1 MSEQPERSFKAMS
14 WPGTGGNAGNAA
26 VGVAAPVG
34 AVSRKDRERA
44 ARTALEI
51 EALSR
56 AVLLSELPGTV
67 ALQRRAADGD
77 WETLSTEPT
86 DRTGR
91 TPIVLPSEGPSGA
104 FRVVFSPKN
113 PNIPSWVSTTI
124 DA

>member
-44 ARTALEI
+44 ARTALEV
-51 EALSR
+51 EAPSR
-56 AVLLSELPGTV
+56 VVLLSELPGTV

-86 DRTGR
+86 HRTGR
-91 TPIVLPSEGPSGA
+91 TSVELPSEGSPGT

-113 PNIPSWVSTTI
+113 PNIASWVSQTV
-124 DA
+124 DS